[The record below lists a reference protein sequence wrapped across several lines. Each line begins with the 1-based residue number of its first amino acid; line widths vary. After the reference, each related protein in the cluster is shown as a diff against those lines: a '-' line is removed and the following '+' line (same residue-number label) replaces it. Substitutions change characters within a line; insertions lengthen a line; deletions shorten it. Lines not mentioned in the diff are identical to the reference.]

1 MSFDL
6 VAVQRSLTDDQLDG
20 WLLYDF
26 HGSNSIATKL
36 VGLTGRHTT
45 RRWYYFVPSSGSP
58 SKLVHAIEP
67 AVLDEMPGR
76 KDTYAGRLAL
86 EDGVRRMLH
95 GARIVAMEYSANA
108 AIPYV
113 SRVDAGTVEF

>member
-1 MSFDL
+1 MALDL
-6 VAVQRSLTDDQLDG
+6 AAVQRSLADDRLDG

-36 VGLTGRHTT
+36 VGLSGRHTT
-45 RRWYYFVPSSGSP
+45 RRWYYFIPSSGSP

-67 AVLDEMPGR
+67 SVLDEMPGR
-76 KDTYAGRLAL
+76 NETYAGRRQL
-86 EDGVRRMLH
+86 EDGIKRLLQ
-95 GARIVAMEYSANA
+95 GAGIVAMEYSANG

-113 SRVDAGTVEF
+113 SRVDAG